1 MQEVIRLPGNEF
13 NHPFALDAWGG
24 APRGGMLSIVV
35 AIGLIEVISN
45 RFSLFLSEL
54 LLDPAVV
61 FPPFGPSVTVLTH
74 AHDCDAKHYVPC

>member
-1 MQEVIRLPGNEF
+1 MLSEFRYLLQEVIHLPGNEF

-35 AIGLIEVISN
+35 AIGLVEVISN
-45 RFSLFLSEL
+45 RFSLFL

-61 FPPFGPSVTVLTH
+61 FPPF
-74 AHDCDAKHYVPC
+74 